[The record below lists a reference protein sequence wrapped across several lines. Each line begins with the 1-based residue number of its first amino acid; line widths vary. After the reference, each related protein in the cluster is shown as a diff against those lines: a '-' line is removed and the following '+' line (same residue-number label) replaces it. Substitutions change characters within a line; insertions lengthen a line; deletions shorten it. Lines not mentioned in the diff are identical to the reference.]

1 MLPYLPMSPNQL
13 WAQLALE
20 GNTTLLFKLHHAEN
34 KEPGY
39 TVIVVPKEGFSD
51 NDDTH
56 NAVIEWLKSHEILAL
71 NTRCEI
77 GRMEHALH
85 FNQE

>member
-1 MLPYLPMSPNQL
+1 VSDLWTQL
-13 WAQLALE
+13 TLE
-20 GNTTLLFKLHHAEN
+20 GNTALISKLHHAEN

-39 TVIVVPKEGFSD
+39 NVIIVPPQGFSD

-56 NAVIEWLKSHEILAL
+56 NEVLHWLVGHEILAL

-77 GRMEHALH
+77 GRMELALH
-85 FNQE
+85 SNQE